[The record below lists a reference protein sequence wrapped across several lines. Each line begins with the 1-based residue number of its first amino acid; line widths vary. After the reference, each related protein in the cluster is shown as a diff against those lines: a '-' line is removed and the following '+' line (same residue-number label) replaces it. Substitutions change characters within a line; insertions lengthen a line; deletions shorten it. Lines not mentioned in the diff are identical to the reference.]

1 MFLFILIELMNF
13 KTLLQ
18 HLHIIL
24 LRNSSNERRIKYFRR
39 QGVKIGQNCYFITM
53 SFSTEPYLI
62 EIGNHVAIAGGTDLI
77 THDGAIWCFRE
88 EISHAEIF
96 GKIKIGN
103 NVFIGNNCTIL
114 PNTIIGDN
122 CIVGAGSIV
131 RGKFPD
137 NSVIIGN
144 PAKVVMKMNVQK
156 FLYLQNPGL
165 LKTKNLTDS
174 KKNKIIK
181 KHFGIE

>member
-1 MFLFILIELMNF
+1 MSLRSILEKIHIM
-13 KTLLQ
+13 LLKNGSMEKK
-18 HLHIIL
+18 I
-24 LRNSSNERRIKYFRR
+24 NYFRK
-39 QGVKIGQNCYFITM
+39 QGMKIGEKCLFNTM

-62 EIGNHVAIAGGTDLI
+62 EIGNHVAIAAGTDII

-88 EISHAEIF
+88 EMGPVDVF

-103 NVFIGNNCTIL
+103 NVFIGDNCTIL
-114 PNTIIGDN
+114 PNTTIGDN
-122 CIVGAGSIV
+122 CIVGAGSVV

-144 PAKVVMKMNVQK
+144 PAKIVLKMSVQK

-165 LKTKNLTDS
+165 FKTQHLPDKEKS
-174 KKNKIIK
+174 IILK